1 MQLEVDRILE
11 TDKEEQTG
19 RKPGGWQKH
28 LKQFWW
34 AYIVLLIVGVALI
47 APLVWLL
54 SSSLKDE
61 GKIFTIPPVW
71 IPNPVRWSNY
81 LTVFERIPFARFY
94 WISAVVTFFSTAG
107 NVVSASLVAFGFA
120 RMRFPGRNALF
131 IVLLATVM
139 I

>member
-47 APLVWLL
+47 APLVWLRAFN
-54 SSSLKDE
+54 SSTWPS
-61 GKIFTIPPVW
+61 
-71 IPNPVRWSNY
+71 
-81 LTVFERIPFARFY
+81 
-94 WISAVVTFFSTAG
+94 ST
-107 NVVSASLVAFGFA
+107 
-120 RMRFPGRNALF
+120 R
-131 IVLLATVM
+131 TVM
-139 I
+139 TAAASK